1 MKNKDE
7 KKNSF
12 QSLAQRY
19 NDNAEMVINNNNQ
32 IKHHTEE
39 LEKIVTLKTEVPA
52 WVVAKVNR
60 SASDLSDATHYLEG
74 RGKYAQG
81 GGISMEK
88 ELLSTVIQVQAQIKI
103 LHWQTESYAQH
114 KAFNEAYKKLGDLFD
129 NLIEVYSGKYN
140 RPNFGGIKNI
150 TFSDYYNVRIETFLD
165 TTIDFFT
172 NLFIAEQDSELANI
186 RDEIKAELEQ
196 LKYLLTL
203 K

>member
-1 MKNKDE
+1 M

-81 GGISMEK
+81 GGFFMEK

-114 KAFNEAYKKLGDLFD
+114 KAFNKAYKKLGDLFD